1 MTPNQLDDRVTALA
15 KQLRGT
21 LRTPSNTY
29 RVQLNASFTF
39 DDLRALVPY
48 LDALGVDT
56 CYLSPCLA
64 AKPGSPH
71 GYDVVDHGRFN
82 PELGTAESFAAVAQE
97 LKQRGIGLMF
107 DVVPNH
113 MNLDPIHNRR
123 WRDLLE
129 NGQSAASAQWFDVDW
144 QPVKQELHDKV
155 LQPVLGDQ
163 YGIVLERGDLQV
175 GLRDGGFVVRYGDLE
190 LPIDPSYIPLAIGPE
205 VESHRTQAAEE
216 DADTRELLSIL
227 TAFEN
232 LPKHVERDPARRE
245 ARHRERQVTYD
256 RLAALLARA
265 PEIRAVIDRA
275 LARLNG
281 DPGRPKSFD
290 AMHELLERQPYRL
303 AYWRTALDE
312 INYRRFFDIIELGA
326 VRVEDPVVFAETHK
340 LVLSLVRDGQVTAI
354 RVDHPDGLNDPEA
367 YFERLQAS
375 VWRVRAEALGAD
387 QDTQEALVA
396 WREAQRAADPM
407 HWATRPIYLA
417 AEKILV
423 PGERFRPEWAIHG
436 GVGYLFLNYV
446 NWLFIDRAGL
456 HQIER
461 LWERLNAPADFRE
474 IAYESRSLIART
486 SMASEMNLLA
496 HALERIAALDRRSR
510 DFTLNNLR
518 RVLRDVVACF
528 PVYRTY
534 VTERGASQSDHLVI
548 ARAVA
553 EARRRAPVME
563 ASIFDFIEEVLGG
576 RRQSAVGGHEETDG
590 NRQSAVGSHE
600 HQHATGLPT
609 PDSRL
614 PAVQTPDS
622 RPPAAL
628 PDRVRFAMRF
638 QQITGPIQ
646 AKGIEDTA
654 FYRYCPLLST
664 NEVGGDPASP
674 SLGVE
679 QFHEANRVRLADW
692 PSSMVAL
699 ATHDTKRSGDA
710 RARLTA
716 LTERPADWR
725 RAMANWMRLN
735 ARHRSSVAGPMVPDR
750 ADEYHFYQALLAI
763 WPCEPESDPIPTAAP
778 VEIQSRVA
786 AYMIKAIRE
795 AKIQSSWLRPNQAYE
810 DAMTAFVQA
819 VLTGP
824 GSSRF
829 LSRFV
834 PFARTLGR
842 MGVVN
847 SLAQLT
853 LQMGSPG
860 VPDVY
865 QGTELWHLH
874 LVDPDNR
881 QPVDF
886 GQRRAMLDDLLPH
899 LDRVEHAAGD
909 ADSLVRDLAAHWTDG
924 RLKLWVLAAILRYRR
939 RHAELFHTGE
949 YLPLAADPP
958 HAPLVAFAR
967 TYGSDA
973 VVVIAA
979 RHAMRS
985 SKDWPA
991 GAAWGETAL
1000 SVPPE
1005 LEGRTWRDA
1014 MTGRPVRPT
1023 HDEQGRERL
1032 PLGPVLD
1039 PLPVAWLHT
1048 A

>member
-1 MTPNQLDDRVTALA
+1 MSRVEIDDGRLQELA
-15 KQLRGT
+15 ERLRST

-39 DDLRALVPY
+39 DDLRALAPY

-71 GYDVVDHGRFN
+71 GYDVVDHSRLN
-82 PELGTAESFAAVAQE
+82 PELGTAESFAALAQE
-97 LKQRGIGLMF
+97 LKRRGIGVMF

-129 NGQSAASAQWFDVDW
+129 NGQSAAAAAWFDVDW

-155 LQPVLGDQ
+155 LQPILGDQ

-175 GLRDGGFVVRYGDLE
+175 GRRDGGFVVRYGEVE
-190 LPIDPSYIPLAIGPE
+190 LPIDPSHIPLAIGQE
-205 VESHRTQAAEE
+205 VEAHRVEAAAE
-216 DADTRELLSIL
+216 DPDTRELLSIL

-245 ARHRERQVTYD
+245 ARHRERQVAYD
-256 RLAALLARA
+256 RLAALLTRA

-275 LARLNG
+275 LTRLNG
-281 DPGRPKSFD
+281 DASRPESFD
-290 AMHELLERQPYRL
+290 ALHLLLERQPYRL

-326 VRVEDPVVFAETHK
+326 VRVEDPAVFAETHK
-340 LVLSLVRDGQVTAI
+340 LVLALVHDEQVTAI
-354 RVDHPDGLNDPEA
+354 RVDHPDGLYDPEA

-375 VWRVRAEALGAD
+375 VWRIRAEALGAD
-387 QDTQEALVA
+387 KDTQDALAA
-396 WREAQRAADPM
+396 WRDACRAEDPM
-407 HWATRPIYLA
+407 HWAVRPVYLA

-436 GVGYLFLNYV
+436 GVGYLFLHQV
-446 NWLFIDRAGL
+446 NGLFVDRAGL

-461 LWERLNAPADFRE
+461 LWSRLDAPADFRE
-474 IAYESRSLIART
+474 IVYESRSLIART
-486 SMASEMNLLA
+486 SMASEMNMLA
-496 HALERIAALDRRSR
+496 HALERIAARDRRSR

-534 VTERGASQSDHLVI
+534 VTERGASESDHLVI

-563 ASIFDFIEEVLGG
+563 ASIFDFIEQVLGG
-576 RRQSAVGGHEETDG
+576 IA
-590 NRQSAVGSHE
+590 
-600 HQHATGLPT
+600 
-609 PDSRL
+609 PD
-614 PAVQTPDS
+614 A
-622 RPPAAL
+622 
-628 PDRVRFAMRF
+628 DRVRFAMRF

-654 FYRYCPLLST
+654 FFRYCPLLSI
-664 NEVGGDPASP
+664 NEVGSDPASP
-674 SLGVE
+674 SLSVD

-692 PSSMVAL
+692 PSSMLAL

-735 ARHRSSVAGPMVPDR
+735 ARHRSTIAGVVAPDR

-763 WPCEPESDPIPTAAP
+763 WPSELETDQIPTAVPAD
-778 VEIQSRVA
+778 IQTRVA
-786 AYMIKAIRE
+786 AYMVKAIRE

-810 DAMTAFVQA
+810 NAMIAFVRA
-819 VLTGP
+819 VLSGP

-834 PFARTLGR
+834 PFARTMARLGAA
-842 MGVVN
+842 N
-847 SLAQLT
+847 SLAHLV
-853 LQMGSPG
+853 LLMGSPG

-886 GQRRAMLDDLLPH
+886 AQRRAILDELLPH
-899 LDRVEHAAGD
+899 LDRVERGTGD
-909 ADSLVRDLAAHWTDG
+909 AESLVRELAGHWTDG
-924 RLKLWVLAAILRYRR
+924 RVKLWVLAALLRYRR
-939 RHAELFHTGE
+939 RHADLFRLGE
-949 YLPLAADPP
+949 YLPLPTEPAN
-958 HAPLVAFAR
+958 APLVAFAR
-967 TYGSDA
+967 SHAAHA
-973 VVVIAA
+973 VIVVAA

-985 SKDWPA
+985 NKDWPI
-991 GAAWGETAL
+991 GTAWSETAL
-1000 SVPPE
+1000 PVPPE

-1014 MTGRPVRPT
+1014 LTGRLVRPA
-1023 HDEQGRERL
+1023 HDQHGRERL
-1032 PLGPVLD
+1032 TVARVLD
-1039 PLPVAWLHT
+1039 ALPIAWLT
-1048 A
+1048 TT